1 MLLKLKEY
9 IKVVY
14 NPFYIS
20 VDEKRNLENTSKY
33 VYNLVNDVLKE
44 KLNDKT
50 EVVNLM
56 RIDYAW
62 DKNGNLKVLE
72 LNTAGQQG
80 WILIKESEK
89 RIIKENTLSPDPEFL
104 SKYLKNKL
112 GDKIAIISNYIE
124 EDIFIENDVHSNIE
138 LTELRLL
145 INKIRSID
153 GKCKIINFDNDIIDK
168 IKDYSPTGLY
178 WRGNHSIKKEMDM
191 LFKKDIAKKI
201 GMLNIPQIPSLG
213 SLFVSDNKSF
223 LKYLKEDPKNVI
235 PKTFNPSKDNIKFL
249 SKNDLVLKP
258 DNSSA
263 GENIIFGEDCNEKM
277 WNDYLKNVLE
287 NPNDWV
293 LQQRCE
299 LKKDKNGKYIDIA
312 VYIADGVVKGFI
324 SRTSKDKI
332 VNIGNGGSLKPV
344 ILNDETYIKNWKI
357 EYIFIFISF
366 YILFV
371 YCIFHLNM
379 D

>member
-1 MLLKLKEY
+1 
-9 IKVVY
+9 
-14 NPFYIS
+14 
-20 VDEKRNLENTSKY
+20 
-33 VYNLVNDVLKE
+33 
-44 KLNDKT
+44 
-50 EVVNLM
+50 M

-112 GDKIAIISNYIE
+112 GNKIAIISNYIE
-124 EDIFIENDVHSNIE
+124 EDIFVENNIHSNIE
-138 LTELRLL
+138 ITELRLL

-178 WRGNHSIKKEMDM
+178 WRGNHSINKEMDM
-191 LFKKDIAKKI
+191 LFKKDIAEKI
-201 GMLNIPQIPSLG
+201 GMLKIPQIPSFG
-213 SLFVSDNKSF
+213 SLFESDNKSF
-223 LKYLKEDPKNVI
+223 LNYLKDTKNVI
-235 PKTFNPSKDNIKFL
+235 PKTFNPDKDNIKYL
-249 SKNDLVLKP
+249 SKNELVLKP

-277 WNDYLKNVLE
+277 WNEY
-287 NPNDWV
+287 
-293 LQQRCE
+293 

-312 VYIADGVVKGFI
+312 VYIADGDVKGFI

-332 VNIGNGGSLKPV
+332 VNVGNGGSLKPV
-344 ILNDETYIKNWKI
+344 ILNDETYEKSKI
-357 EYIFIFISF
+357 EYIYFSQSEPV
-366 YILFV
+366 LGK
-371 YCIFHLNM
+371 
-379 D
+379 